1 MQPGGVTAGDLI
13 SATRKELIRV
23 GYTELT
29 RKGVERTWRCL
40 EAYLKSRDIEHF
52 SMEVGEEFLADQ
64 YQIDTAQS
72 LSETD
77 KDRLRAI
84 NLLVDF
90 QTQQQVSIRGK
101 RKRYQLAPQFQ
112 QAFGAFMHERETSGL
127 SHRTLETGIIYLERF
142 SAYLDARGVKRVADI
157 EPAHVIDFL
166 HTCAE
171 KYRTPTVYCT
181 ACLLR
186 ALFRYLHAEQLTLK
200 NLALAVPKVRYDK
213 QAKVPSAYSTEE
225 IQRLLEA
232 VDRGNPK
239 GKRDYAILSIASR
252 LGLRATDICTLTF
265 ENFHWDTSTIELRQ
279 HKTGASMVLPLLND
293 VGEAVVDYLKY
304 SRPSVETN
312 VVFLRLSVPIG
323 PLKPPT
329 LHSIVT
335 HYMNK
340 AGIVVPDGK
349 KHGPHALRHSLA
361 STLLHQKIS
370 LPVISEVLGHTASVT
385 TSTYLKIDILQLRTC
400 ALEVPPLRAIW
411 LGGDLI

>member
-1 MQPGGVTAGDLI
+1 MQSGAVNLI
-13 SATRKELIRV
+13 NATRRELIRI

-29 RKGVERTWRCL
+29 RREVERTWRHL
-40 EAYLKSRDIEHF
+40 EAYLRSRDIEHF
-52 SMEVGEEFLADQ
+52 SMEVGKEFLADQ
-64 YQIDTAQS
+64 YQIATAQS

-77 KDRLRAI
+77 KGRLRAI
-84 NLLVDF
+84 TLLVDF
-90 QTQQQVSIRGK
+90 QTHQQVSVRGK
-101 RKRYQLAPQFQ
+101 RRRYQLAPQFQ
-112 QAFGAFMHERETSGL
+112 QAFGAFMHERKTSGL

-142 SAYLDARGVKRVADI
+142 SAYLDAHGVKQVADI
-157 EPAHVIDFL
+157 RPAHVVAFL

-171 KYRTPTVYCT
+171 QYRTPTVYCT

-200 NLALAVPKVRYDK
+200 NLALAVPKVRYDG

-239 GKRDYAILSIASR
+239 GKRDYALLLIASR
-252 LGLRATDICTLTF
+252 LGLRASDICALTF
-265 ENFHWDTSTIELRQ
+265 ENFHWETNTLELRQ
-279 HKTGASMVLPLLND
+279 HKTGASLVLPLLDD
-293 VGEAVVDYLKY
+293 VGEAVIDYLKY
-304 SRPSVETN
+304 SRPPVETS
-312 VVFLRLSVPIG
+312 VVFLRLSAPIG
-323 PLKPPT
+323 PLKPST

-361 STLLHQKIS
+361 SILLHRKLS
-370 LPVISEVLGHTASVT
+370 LPVISEILGHTASVT
-385 TSTYLKIDILQLRTC
+385 TSTYLKIDILQLRAC
-400 ALEVPPLRAIW
+400 ALEVPPLQAIW
-411 LGGDLI
+411 LGGDLV